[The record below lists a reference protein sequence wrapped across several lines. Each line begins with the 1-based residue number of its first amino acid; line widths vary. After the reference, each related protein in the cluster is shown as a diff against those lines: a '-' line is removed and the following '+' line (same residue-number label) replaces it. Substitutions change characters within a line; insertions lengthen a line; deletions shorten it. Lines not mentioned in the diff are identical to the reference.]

1 MIYILILLVLQHIG
15 AEYVFNL
22 TADPTESTDIS
33 KASAY
38 TQSIKHIAELSE
50 LWLDRLVQADTSGT
64 ETSST
69 TINEYYDDCGGI
81 CPYINNTY
89 SDTVE
94 QIYSYSDAPH
104 IVFVLVDDWGYND
117 VGYHSTYMPFVSP
130 HIDAFAA
137 DGIIIEN
144 YFTHESC
151 TPARGALMTGRY
163 ALRLGFEECDE
174 NDGAELPLSET
185 TMAQTMQ
192 SAGYR
197 TYVVGK
203 WHLGYSSYARTPL
216 YRGFDRFYGYYNG
229 YIDYYTKSY
238 DGFVDLQDGET
249 LETDATYLDSDYHSA
264 YLFNEKVQTMIADH
278 AEHYATTPMFLY
290 YALQLVHFPREAP
303 DNYVERCSQS
313 YTDDAAI
320 YCAQNLMLDEAIANL
335 TCALKSN
342 GLYNNT
348 ILVVA
353 GDNGGEGLINGTS
366 YPFRGNKFDT
376 YNGGVR
382 TNAFVHSPLID
393 ASLRGTTYEGKMHV
407 TDWLPTLMG
416 LATNNAW
423 TNTTDIDGYDQ
434 WSSILHNTAS
444 PRNEIIHYVYSTDQY
459 TIEVNDIKVVTETL
473 KKIINPT
480 EVFEK
485 DLCPDNSRTACT
497 SDGTT
502 LAINE
507 ASNTITQLYENTV
520 TGTYTTLI
528 FILVA
533 LLALLSV
540 ILYVFVVICR
550 DHPPCLYHKKYTF
563 KYQSIDAPTQL

>member
-1 MIYILILLVLQHIG
+1 MIYILLLLVLQQIG

-22 TADPTESTDIS
+22 TADPTESTDVS
-33 KASAY
+33 KESAY
-38 TQSIKHIAELSE
+38 TESIKQITELSE
-50 LWLDRLVQADTSGT
+50 LWFDRLVQPDTSGT
-64 ETSST
+64 DTSST
-69 TINEYYDDCGGI
+69 IVNEYYDDCGGI

-94 QIYSYSDAPH
+94 QMYFYSDAPH
-104 IVFVLVDDWGYND
+104 IVFVFVDDWGYND

-130 HIDAFAA
+130 HIDELAA

-151 TPARGALMTGRY
+151 TPSRGALMTGRY

-197 TYVVGK
+197 TYLVGK

-229 YIDYYTKSY
+229 YIDYWRKTY
-238 DGFVDLQDGET
+238 DGFVDLQDGEN

-264 YLFNEKVQTMIADH
+264 YLFNEKVQMMIADH
-278 AEHYATTPMFLY
+278 AENYSDLPMFLY

-303 DNYVERCSQS
+303 DNYVERCSHS
-313 YTDDAAI
+313 YSDDAAI

-335 TCALKSN
+335 TCSLKSN
-342 GLYNNT
+342 GMYNNT
-348 ILVVA
+348 ILIVA

-393 ASLRGTTYEGKMHV
+393 TSLRGKTYAGKMHV

-416 LATNNAW
+416 LATDNAW
-423 TNTTDIDGYDQ
+423 TNTSEIDGYDQ
-434 WSSILHNTAS
+434 WSSILYDEAS

-459 TIEVNDIKVVTETL
+459 TIEVDDIKVVTETL

-485 DLCPDNSRTACT
+485 DLCPDNARILCSIASTDTAT
-497 SDGTT
+497 DIS
-502 LAINE
+502 
-507 ASNTITQLYENTV
+507 ITQLYENTV
-520 TGTYTTLI
+520 TESYLNVV
-528 FILVA
+528 FILLA
-533 LLALLSV
+533 LLALLV
-540 ILYVFVVICR
+540 AILYVFVVICR
-550 DHPPCLYHKKYTF
+550 DHPPCLYPKKYTF
-563 KYQSIDAPTQL
+563 KYQSIGDDI

>member
-1 MIYILILLVLQHIG
+1 MTYIPLLLVVQHIG

-33 KASAY
+33 KESSY
-38 TQSIKHIAELSE
+38 TASIKQITELSE
-50 LWLDRLVQADTSGT
+50 LWLDRLVQPDTSGT

-89 SDTVE
+89 STTIE
-94 QIYSYSDAPH
+94 QIYSYEDAPH
-104 IVFVLVDDWGYND
+104 IVFVFVDDWGYND

-130 HIDAFAA
+130 HIDALANG
-137 DGIIIEN
+137 GIIIEN

-185 TMAQTMQ
+185 TMAQMMQ

-197 TYVVGK
+197 TYLVGK

-229 YIDYYTKSY
+229 YIDYWTKSY
-238 DGFVDLQDGET
+238 DGFVDLQDGEA

-264 YLFNEKVQTMIADH
+264 YLFNEKVISMISDH
-278 AEHYATTPMFLY
+278 AQDYADTPMFLY
-290 YALQLVHFPREAP
+290 YAVQLVHFPREAP
-303 DNYVERCSQS
+303 DNYVERCSKS

-320 YCAQNLMLDEAIANL
+320 YCAQNLMLDEAISNL

-348 ILVVA
+348 IMVVA

-382 TNAFVHSPLID
+382 TNAFIHSPLID
-393 ASLRGTTYEGKMHV
+393 ASLRGTTYTGKMHV

-416 LATNNAW
+416 LATDNAW
-423 TNTTDIDGYDQ
+423 TNTSEIDGYDQ
-434 WSSILHNTAS
+434 WSSILYDEAS

-459 TIEVNDIKVVTETL
+459 TIELDNIKVVTETL

-485 DLCPDNSRTACT
+485 DLCPDNARTACADSSIT
-497 SDGTT
+497 DEQ
-502 LAINE
+502 I
-507 ASNTITQLYENTV
+507 NTITQLYENNA
-520 TGTYTTLI
+520 YTDIYTSMVFVLLALI
-528 FILVA
+528 A
-533 LLALLSV
+533 LLAT
-540 ILYVFVVICR
+540 ILYVMVVVCR
-550 DHPPCLYHKKYTF
+550 DSPPYLYHKNYTY
-563 KYQSIDAPTQL
+563 KYQSIDAPTQI